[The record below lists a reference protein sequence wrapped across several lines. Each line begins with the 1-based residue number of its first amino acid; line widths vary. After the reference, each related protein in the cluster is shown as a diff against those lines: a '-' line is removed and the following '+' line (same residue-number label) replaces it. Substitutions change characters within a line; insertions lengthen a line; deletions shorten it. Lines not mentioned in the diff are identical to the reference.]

1 MTGRMDVSVGCRQR
15 NWCLLSCLSPCRRSS
30 WVCRA
35 HCGLSGRAGSGA
47 IEGAVG
53 FLLLGR
59 GYGDT
64 LTGRDP
70 ANTHP
75 YGGLNE
81 SRRWSWPPYLCGL
94 DVHCP
99 PKRDTNGIQVLGVS
113 LVHNSF
119 SLRFCFVFLVTLIL
133 AVKIRTG
140 HPTCGGLS
148 EGPGTTFPGGE
159 M

>member
-1 MTGRMDVSVGCRQR
+1 MVRLQDDPPFGQRFSLHFHFGKSEKQMTGRMDVSVGCRRR

-99 PKRDTNGIQVLGVS
+99 PNGTRMEYRS
-113 LVHNSF
+113 LD
-119 SLRFCFVFLVTLIL
+119 SLLSIIRFLY
-133 AVKIRTG
+133 ASA
-140 HPTCGGLS
+140 LS
-148 EGPGTTFPGGE
+148 SW
-159 M
+159 